1 MPKRKKKSRRSSQ
14 VRLEPEEDPRVEK
27 SQLLARLDEMKRAI
41 DGFKQLKQAKEEPVI
56 SKQSSLVMD
65 VSQTTSALEEYEH
78 KHHP

>member
-1 MPKRKKKSRRSSQ
+1 M
-14 VRLEPEEDPRVEK
+14 EK